1 MEKDFNRT
9 NAINFQK
16 RQESARKRTCLLSFL
31 FVLGVSAVGVSVWPV
46 WLACVILMAI
56 AGVFLNIGIKWAA
69 SFFTTTDKPDWAAI
83 IDAFE
88 LFCEYRSNPDAIFY
102 TTIFVAV
109 WICCGTAYKIF
120 KLKRQGACGVAEK
133 LGGTRIDS
141 SATDWS
147 EKRFYNVV
155 EETALAFGVPVPA
168 VYVLRDEDGINA
180 CALGGD
186 VGNSAVAATAG
197 AIRLLTRDELQ
208 GVVAHEFAHLVNGDA
223 KINMRLIGVLFGLQI
238 FIVVGLAI
246 WDFGKD
252 SGHGLSLTVTLMLM
266 GAVGGLV
273 AGGIRAAILRQREFL
288 ADATAARATRNPL
301 GLANALKKIGGL
313 EKGSTLSA
321 PASFETAHLFF
332 GSVFTG
338 AYARFFQ
345 THPDLRKR
353 ILALDP
359 TFDGV
364 FVKVDASLEGNVENE
379 SRVSREKFPLFRLNS
394 AFFSGFRLKFARRR
408 GK

>member
-16 RQESARKRTCLLSFL
+16 RQERARKRTCLLSFL
-31 FVLGVSAVGVSVWPV
+31 FVLGVAAVGVSVWPV
-46 WLACVILMAI
+46 FLACSTLFFYGLALSQIFKGADVTAEM
-56 AGVFLNIGIKWAA
+56 VKYA
-69 SFFTTTDKPDWAAI
+69 S
-83 IDAFE
+83 E
-88 LFCEYRSNPDAIFY
+88 VFCEWRLNPDAIF
-102 TTIFVAV
+102 IAAIIGAVA
-109 WICCGTAYKIF
+109 ICGGTLYKI
-120 KLKRQGACGVAEK
+120 LELQRRGACGVAEK

-168 VYVLRDEDGINA
+168 VYVLRDENGINA

-186 VGNSAVAATAG
+186 AGNSAVAATAG

-208 GVVAHEFAHLVNGDA
+208 GVVAHEFAHLVNGDV
-223 KINMRLIGVLFGLQI
+223 KINMRLIGVLFGIQI
-238 FIVVGLAI
+238 FVVVGVAVWKI
-246 WDFGKD
+246 DKFWE
-252 SGHGLSLTVTLMLM
+252 SCGLTSVWCALILL